1 MMKKTLL
8 MLAAL
13 VLALTSGANDAYP
26 PEIAKWTEAD
36 LAAQRT
42 RTVKL
47 MRDFQTAVK
56 AGAGKFVIPPGDY
69 RFDEQPTRNF
79 FLQDVRDLEIDA
91 SGATFWVDGR
101 RRIDLVSM
109 RRCRNV
115 KLSNL
120 TVDYYP
126 LGHSQGRVTKLD
138 PAAKSLEIE
147 LAPGFP
153 EPVLPLWL
161 ERPGQVK
168 AIFFDERP
176 PGCCRPGW
184 TGSPDSNRW
193 GAAGTGPKSATT
205 ARSSIPA
212 S

>member
-69 RFDEQPTRNF
+69 RFDRTAHPELFPAGCPGSGNRCF
-79 FLQDVRDLEIDA
+79 RRDL
-91 SGATFWVDGR
+91 
-101 RRIDLVSM
+101 
-109 RRCRNV
+109 
-115 KLSNL
+115 
-120 TVDYYP
+120 
-126 LGHSQGRVTKLD
+126 LGG
-138 PAAKSLEIE
+138 
-147 LAPGFP
+147 
-153 EPVLPLWL
+153 
-161 ERPGQVK
+161 
-168 AIFFDERP
+168 RP
-176 PGCCRPGW
+176 P
-184 TGSPDSNRW
+184 PD
-193 GAAGTGPKSATT
+193 
-205 ARSSIPA
+205 
-212 S
+212 